1 MSPSDPNQDQQPGRI
16 PESLID
22 AALDGELCDRMSD
35 EIAHALRYDKQRR
48 AELLETTEAIRSM
61 RDEDLGVPDF
71 QLSVLN
77 ALDKHDKFIPR
88 TLRKS
93 VRLGRLAVAA
103 GFLLGLMG
111 VAALQSLYPRL
122 TSISAPDTPVLNVT
136 QSIEDDATHLARQ
149 VETKLES
156 ARANLSPL
164 TTFIGAPRQTQ
175 SINLTLAA
183 EAHPDSGDLSR
194 LLTRYETRRVIVLG
208 RADSDRGARAPWL
221 VSFSGTDSV
230 WIVSPPPAE
239 PPAESEPDDEPLPE
253 LP

>member
-1 MSPSDPNQDQQPGRI
+1 MNPSDPNQDQQPGRI

-88 TLRKS
+88 TLRRS
-93 VRLGRLAVAA
+93 VRVGRLAIAA

-122 TSISAPDTPVLNVT
+122 TSISAPETPVLDVAESMKN
-136 QSIEDDATHLARQ
+136 DAQHLAKS
-149 VETKLES
+149 VEPALDS
-156 ARANLSPL
+156 ARAHLSPL
-164 TTFIGAPRQTQ
+164 ASIMGAPRQTRN
-175 SINLTLAA
+175 INLTLATDPQP
-183 EAHPDSGDLSR
+183 ESGELSR
-194 LLTRYETRRVIVLG
+194 LLTRYESRRLIVLG
-208 RADSDRGARAPWL
+208 RAESNDAARAPFL
-221 VSFSGTDSV
+221 VSFAGTDSV
-230 WIVSPPPAE
+230 WLIAPPHPE
-239 PPAESEPDDEPLPE
+239 PEPEHNDEPLPE

>member
-77 ALDKHDKFIPR
+77 ALDKQDKFIPR

-93 VRLGRLAVAA
+93 VRLGRLAIAA

-122 TSISAPDTPVLNVT
+122 TSISAPETPVLNVAE
-136 QSIEDDATHLARQ
+136 SVKDDAAHIAQQ
-149 VETKLES
+149 VEPAIET

-164 TTFIGAPRQTQ
+164 SSFIGAPRQSQNISVT
-175 SINLTLAA
+175 LTT
-183 EAHPDSGDLSR
+183 ETRTDSGELTR
-194 LLTRYETRRVIVLG
+194 LLSEYETRHVIVLG
-208 RADSDRGARAPWL
+208 RAPTDNSGHAPFL
-221 VSFSGTDSV
+221 VSFAGTDSV
-230 WIVSPPPAE
+230 WLVANQPHPAAPE
-239 PPAESEPDDEPLPE
+239 PEDEPLPE